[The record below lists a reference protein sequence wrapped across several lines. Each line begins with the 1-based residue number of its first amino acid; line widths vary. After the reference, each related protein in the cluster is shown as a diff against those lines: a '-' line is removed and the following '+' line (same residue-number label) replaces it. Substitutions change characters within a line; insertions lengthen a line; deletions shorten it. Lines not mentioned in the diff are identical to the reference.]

1 MKKLFIIKEDLA
13 DKITYYHLALFLISL
28 PFDSL
33 YTRVILLSLAIHT
46 VIHIKKQQLKKLNN
60 RNIFFL
66 TALYFVTLLCTIY
79 TIDINE
85 ALFDLTQELAILL
98 FPLIFVLT
106 TLDISKYKNQLLIF
120 FSASCFITVVFL
132 YINAL
137 QIMHFYHLPFSFLF
151 SDSFLNHHF
160 TEPIELHATY
170 FSMYVALALFFL
182 LKKTIEQTVF
192 LKKIMLMVCVLIL
205 LAAVIQL
212 ASRSVFIALI
222 LTVCVAFPLFSFHK
236 RSRIGFAITCAI
248 LLTGIVTVAFK
259 NDFFKRRYLD
269 ELKSD
274 LGVTSSNEGRT
285 VRWEAIGELIL
296 KKPFIG
302 YGTGSEKQV
311 LREKYLDK
319 KLFTSYSLEMNTH
332 SQYFGYLLRAGI
344 FGLMI
349 YLLTLGFGS
358 YTAIKNR
365 DILFLGF
372 MIIIGMT
379 SVSENILEINKGIFF
394 YSFFFSFFV
403 FANNKLPAERN
414 FNNTI
419 LNV

>member
-1 MKKLFIIKEDLA
+1 LKKLFVIEEDLT

-33 YTRVILLSLAIHT
+33 YSRVILVSLAIHT
-46 VIHIKKQQLKKLNN
+46 GIHVKKVQLKKLNN
-60 RNIFFL
+60 KNVFFL
-66 TALYFVTLLCTIY
+66 SALYFLSLICAVY
-79 TIDINE
+79 TINADE
-85 ALFDLTQELAILL
+85 AMFDLTAELAILL
-98 FPLIFVLT
+98 FPLIFSLT
-106 TLDISKYKNQLLIF
+106 TLDISKYKDQLLTF

-182 LKKTIEQTVF
+182 LKKTIEQTVL
-192 LKKIMLMVCVLIL
+192 LKKIAFSICVLIL

-212 ASRSVFIALI
+212 ASRSVFISVI
-222 LTVCVAFPLFSFHK
+222 LTVCIAFPLFSFNK
-236 RSRIGFAITCAI
+236 RSRLGFVITCAI
-248 LLTGIVTVAFK
+248 LLTGIATLAFK
-259 NDFFKRRYLD
+259 NDFLKRRYLD

-274 LGVTSSNEGRT
+274 LGVTSSNEGRS
-285 VRWEAIGELIL
+285 VRWQAIGELIL
-296 KKPFIG
+296 KKPFFG

-311 LREKYLDK
+311 LKQKYFEK
-319 KLFTSYSLEMNTH
+319 KLYTSYSLEMNTH
-332 SQYFGYLLRAGI
+332 NQYLGYFLRAGI
-344 FGLMI
+344 FGLMVYFI
-349 YLLTLGFGS
+349 TLGFGS
-358 YTAIKNR
+358 YTAIKYS

-372 MIIIGMT
+372 MIIIGIT
-379 SVSENILEINKGIFF
+379 SISENILETNKGIFF

-403 FANNKLPAERN
+403 LANDKLSPEKS

>member
-1 MKKLFIIKEDLA
+1 LKKLFIIQENLA
-13 DKITYYHLALFLISL
+13 DKITYYHLVLFLISL

-33 YTRVILLSLAIHT
+33 YSRVILLSLAIHT
-46 VIHIKKQQLKKLNN
+46 AIHIKKQQLKKLNN
-60 RNIFFL
+60 RNVFFL
-66 TALYFVTLLCTIY
+66 TALYFVTLTCTIY
-79 TIDINE
+79 TIDANE
-85 ALFDLTQELAILL
+85 ALIDLTQELGILI

-106 TLDISKYKNQLLIF
+106 TLNISKYKNQLLTF
-120 FSASCFITVVFL
+120 FSAGCFITVVFL

-137 QIMHFYHLPFSFLF
+137 KVMYYYHLPFSFLF

-182 LKKTIEQTVF
+182 LKKTIEQTA
-192 LKKIMLMVCVLIL
+192 LLRKIAFVICVLIL
-205 LAAVIQL
+205 LAALIQL
-212 ASRSVFIALI
+212 ASRSVFIAAV
-222 LTVCVAFPLFSFHK
+222 LTICIAFPLLSFNK
-236 RSRIGFAITCAI
+236 ISRVAFAFTCALI
-248 LLTGIVTVAFK
+248 LTGIVTVAFK
-259 NDFFKRRYLD
+259 NDFLKRRYLD

-285 VRWEAIGELIL
+285 VRWQAIGEVIL

-311 LREKYLDK
+311 LKEKYLDK

-332 SQYFGYLLRAGI
+332 SQYLGYLLRGGI
-344 FGLMI
+344 FGLVI
-349 YLLTLGFGS
+349 YLLTLGFGF
-358 YTAIKNR
+358 YTAIKYR

-372 MIIIGMT
+372 MIIIGIT

-403 FANNKLPAERN
+403 FSNDAVLPKNVFNKR
-414 FNNTI
+414 I